1 MTNEIGSIKAVFPPA
16 AQIGSTASV
25 THPADV
31 EREQADN
38 KSVDKAE
45 KAAPAQEPLDEVVSE
60 LNNLVRELHREL
72 RFAVDDASGEVVV
85 KVVDSET
92 DEVVRQI
99 PGEEVV
105 RLRQRLQENAGI
117 IFQDS
122 A

>member
-1 MTNEIGSIKAVFPPA
+1 MTNEIGTIKTVLPSA
-16 AQIGSTASV
+16 AQTGSAAPV
-25 THPADV
+25 RRPADV
-31 EREQADN
+31 EKDEKDS
-38 KSVDKAE
+38 KSIEKAE
-45 KAAPAQEPLDEVVSE
+45 QTKQAEEPLDQVVSE